1 MIVFGNISLNPK
13 GFVNTSKEEFMNLFK
28 GKTNQDLNAIWEAV
42 KLANKDEIK
51 HEEPKESEEI
61 TPEES
66 VNPFNFMGDKSE
78 KKKFKKK

>member
-42 KLANKDEIK
+42 KLANKDEVK

-61 TPEES
+61 APEES